1 MPSTDD
7 RLRQAVSAIRTLYVA
22 HPAAE
27 AATAEI
33 QRLHAGCDAGLEG
46 ECMLLIGLTRS
57 GKSTIL
63 KRYTDRHPPS
73 LDGERD
79 RRPVVYIDVPSR
91 CTVKS
96 LAETLLARL
105 GDRFPHKGSEPS
117 MTERVLWYLQAQQTE
132 LLILDEFQHL
142 IDRRSQRV
150 HYDVANWVKQ
160 LLNRMQRPI
169 LLAGLPTAAHVLD
182 ADEQLEWRCAGNRL
196 LNPFDWDDAKDRQR
210 FRGVLKKFDEQLRDY
225 GGISRL
231 SDLAEPETA
240 YRVHHATGGLIGGV
254 ARLLTASVR
263 IAVPDGAA
271 RITPEILQQ
280 ACLQLPGTK
289 SPPGSRRSRT
299 RDAAGAAAST
309 SS

>member
-1 MPSTDD
+1 MPDD

-33 QRLHAGCDAGLEG
+33 RRLHAGCDAGLEG
-46 ECMLLIGLTRS
+46 ECMLLIGQTRS

-73 LDGERD
+73 LDGDRD

-96 LAETLLARL
+96 LAETLLTRL

-117 MTERVLWYLQAQQTE
+117 MTERVLWYLQAQKTE

-169 LLAGLPTAAHVLD
+169 LLAGLPTAADVLD
-182 ADEQLEWRCAGNRL
+182 ADRQLEWRCAGTRQL
-196 LNPFDWDDAKDRQR
+196 APFDWDDANDRQR
-210 FRGVLKKFDEQLRDY
+210 FRGVLKKFDEQLRDH
-225 GGISRL
+225 GSIGRL

-240 YRVHHATGGLIGGV
+240 YRIHQATGGLIGGV

-263 IAVPDGAA
+263 IAVPEEAPRLSPD
-271 RITPEILQQ
+271 ILQQ
-280 ACLQLPGTK
+280 ASLRLPGADN
-289 SPPGSRRSRT
+289 PPRNRQSLKRRPAS
-299 RDAAGAAAST
+299 AAERST
-309 SS
+309 P